1 MIADK
6 NKYMELA
13 FDLAYSRMG
22 QTSPNPSVGAV
33 IVKNGDVV
41 STGCTSEYGKDHAE
55 VNAIKNTSGINLRGT
70 EMYVSLE
77 PCSHFGKT
85 PPCVN
90 SIIETGISKVFIP
103 ILDPNPEVAGRGVTA
118 LKNAGVEVIFMHDM
132 TSSASD
138 LIRPFKKYI
147 LRKKPFILN
156 KSAMTLDGRIAD
168 EDGNSKWISSEVSR
182 LIVHR
187 LRTKVDAVII
197 GKGTY
202 EKDKPALTSR
212 LNDFSKESY
221 LFLGK
226 YNVNL
231 TGRDN
236 FFLKKLISNEDEA
249 FNDIKQ
255 PLKIIIGIPAGITGE
270 EDFFNTGN
278 HIIYESKNKGAEYF
292 NKNKDIKNKINIVM
306 TESEGSEQ
314 IYEICIDL
322 ASKGIMFAL
331 LEGGGTLSGSF
342 YESGETDQM
351 MYFISPKIFG
361 SGTGVLNFSSVKKK
375 SEFFKE
381 NNFQSNDFSKLQDI
395 SAVFLGEDLIYNAYR
410 EKYNFEMM

>member
-1 MIADK
+1 MLTD

-13 FDLAYSRMG
+13 LDLAFSRMG

-33 IVKNGDVV
+33 IVKNGKVI
-41 STGCTSEYGKDHAE
+41 STGVTSDYGKDHAE
-55 VNAIKNTSGINLRGT
+55 VNAIKNASGIDLGKSDI
-70 EMYVSLE
+70 YVSLE

-90 SIIETGISKVFIP
+90 AIIESGIRKVFIP
-103 ILDPNPEVAGRGVTA
+103 MLDPNPAVAGKGIAA
-118 LKNAGVEVIFMHDM
+118 LKSAGVEVIFLHDM
-132 TSSASD
+132 ISSASD

-147 LRKKPFILN
+147 LRKKPYILN

-168 EDGNSKWISSEVSR
+168 GLGNSKWISSEASR

-202 EKDKPALTSR
+202 ENDHPLLTAR
-212 LNDFSKESY
+212 LNDFSKESNS
-221 LFLGK
+221 FLE
-226 YNVNL
+226 NIN
-231 TGRDN
+231 TNGRDN
-236 FFLKKLISNEDEA
+236 FFINKLIAPDDGKL
-249 FNDIKQ
+249 FNDHNQ
-255 PLKIIIGIPAGITGE
+255 PVKVIVGIPSGITGE
-270 EDFFNTGN
+270 EEFFKGS
-278 HIIYESKNKGAEYF
+278 HIIYESRTKADAYLKERSVI
-292 NKNKDIKNKINIVM
+292 KKDINIVM
-306 TESEGSEQ
+306 TDSTGAEQ
-314 IYEICIDL
+314 IDEICVDL

-331 LEGGGTLSGSF
+331 LEGGGSLSGSF

-361 SGTGVLNFSSVKKK
+361 SGTGVLNFSSYKKTPAVSK
-375 SEFFKE
+375 DEIFPEKEF
-381 NNFQSNDFSKLQDI
+381 STLQDI
-395 SAVFLGEDLIYNAYR
+395 STYLISGDLLYNAYK